1 MAFISNIYIFMK
13 KTLNIVIFSILFMGS
28 VYGEKA
34 KYDASDKFVKD
45 YFKLMTVADIM
56 SMDSRALQN
65 ITTNDNGIQYHFL
78 MNMNE
83 VSGPVSVIC
92 FVDIE
97 STICR
102 VP

>member
-1 MAFISNIYIFMK
+1 MK
-13 KTLNIVIFSILFMGS
+13 KTLSIVILSILFMGS
-28 VYGEKA
+28 VYGEKV

-45 YFKLMTVADIM
+45 YFDQMTVADIM
-56 SMDSRALQN
+56 SMDSGSLQN
-65 ITTNDNGIQYHFL
+65 ITSNEYGVQYHFL

-92 FVDIE
+92 FVDIK